1 MNMKPSWD
9 DAPEWAQWLAMD
21 EDGRWWWYEE
31 KPLPQRDYFY
41 WLGGKMEESL
51 PVLDKSMAWDESLEK
66 RESPS
71 PMNIDRI
78 ANDFRDRVI
87 IGYED
92 AETLRIEAEAFAR
105 KVMALVE
112 ALHNL
117 EDERVTAVL
126 AAHEVSI

>member
-21 EDGRWWWYEE
+21 ESGRWWWYEE
-31 KPLPQRDYFY
+31 KPVRKGEY
-41 WLGGKMEESL
+41 WLNYGNMEEALPNTSL
-51 PVLDKSMAWDESLEK
+51 WDKSLEK
-66 RESPS
+66 RKNPS
-71 PMNIDRI
+71 PMNIDKI
-78 ANDFRDRVI
+78 ARMFHTYEIDDC
-87 IGYED
+87 ED
-92 AETLRIEAEAFAR
+92 AENLRIEAEAFAR
-105 KVMALVE
+105 RVAAPVE

>member
-31 KPLPQRDYFY
+31 KPVLQTNYFY
-41 WLGGKMEESL
+41 WLGSKMEESL

-66 RESPS
+66 RKNPS
-71 PMNIDRI
+71 LMNIDKITRMFHMHEI
-78 ANDFRDRVI
+78 NDHD
-87 IGYED
+87 D
-92 AETLRIEAEAFAR
+92 AENLRIEAEAFAR
-105 KVMALVE
+105 QVAALVE

-117 EDERVTAVL
+117 DDERVTAVL
-126 AAHEVSI
+126 DAHEVSI